1 MTRAVHRS
9 VTLGLTACLMLLH
22 GMVFPQTVEH
32 AIHHARHQAAT
43 HATVLCTWMCAA
55 GEILD
60 AYQVPFE
67 NKPLLAGEAETWV
80 PVLSPPLLSVVP
92 VSRPPPLT

>member
-1 MTRAVHRS
+1 MTRAIYRF
-9 VTLGLTACLMLLH
+9 VTVGLTASLLLLN
-22 GMVFPQTVEH
+22 GMVFAQTVEH
-32 AIHHARHQAAT
+32 AVHHARHQAAT
-43 HATVLCTWMCAA
+43 HATVLCSWMCAA

-67 NKPLLAGEAETWV
+67 NKPLIAGDAQIWV
-80 PVLSPPLLSVVP
+80 PVLSPPRLSVVP